1 MVFLLSKRRLGWNE
15 NKFKNY
21 LKEGRGQ
28 GIGKDYKPW
37 ITIQDFPS
45 KGRSSR
51 TPGWKSHRVHHFFS
65 DNELR
70 YFYLLEWS
78 DIVVDIREQFPLL
91 EIDDAINI
99 AENMGVKYPREP
111 ESQYPYTLTT
121 DFMIT
126 LNVGGKEIHIA
137 RSVKPSTELDKK
149 RVLEK
154 LEIERRYWAD
164 RNIDWG
170 IVTEKEIPLAFTKN
184 IEWIY
189 TAYRL
194 NPAEE
199 MKIKELVDLSSILKH
214 KLQQRHEI
222 SIRQI
227 TSSLD
232 KEMNLEIGTSL
243 YVFRHLV
250 ARKEIIMDMEQK
262 LDVSMPASTIERIL
276 DNHYGE
282 IIA

>member
-1 MVFLLSKRRLGWNE
+1 MSKRRLGWNE
-15 NKFKNY
+15 NKFNKY

-28 GIGKDYKPW
+28 GTGQDYKPW

-51 TPGWKSHRVHHFFS
+51 TPGWKSQRVHHFFS

-78 DIVVDIREQFPLL
+78 DNVVDIREQFPLL
-91 EIDDAINI
+91 DTDDAISI
-99 AENMGVKYPREP
+99 AENMGVKYPRDP
-111 ESQYPYTLTT
+111 ESHCPFTLTT

-126 LNVGGKEIHIA
+126 LNVEGKEIQVA
-137 RSVKPSTELDKK
+137 RSVKPSLELDKK

-154 LEIERRYWAD
+154 LEIERRYWTA

-170 IVTEKEIPLAFTKN
+170 IVTEREIPIALAKN

-199 MKIKELVDLSSILKH
+199 MDGNELAALSSILKH
-214 KLQQRHEI
+214 KLQQRNEI

-243 YVFRHLV
+243 FVFRHLV
-250 ARKEIIMDMEQK
+250 ARKELIMNMEQK
-262 LDVSMPASTIERIL
+262 IDVSKPASIIERIS
-276 DNHYGE
+276 DDHCGE